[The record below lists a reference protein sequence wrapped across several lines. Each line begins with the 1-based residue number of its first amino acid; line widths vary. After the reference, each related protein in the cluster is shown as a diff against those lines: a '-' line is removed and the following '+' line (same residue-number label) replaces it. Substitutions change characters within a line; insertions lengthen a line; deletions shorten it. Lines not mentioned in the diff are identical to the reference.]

1 MRTRVKSLNPQSQS
15 SINPHHSKQG
25 LRSRK
30 YISILRG
37 DPPSFG
43 LGQKVVM
50 LAETTHSQMALIQ
63 ILVYRLK
70 GKSGPHLETHPNNV
84 RASQGSPDI
93 VSARI
98 EN

>member
-1 MRTRVKSLNPQSQS
+1 
-15 SINPHHSKQG
+15 
-25 LRSRK
+25 
-30 YISILRG
+30 
-37 DPPSFG
+37 
-43 LGQKVVM
+43 M